1 MEKLSINELKQLAV
15 SVASNKSDK
24 IVFSRGDETVEF
36 ESGKL
41 SNVLNAQFQE
51 LAKDRRAYEQ
61 NKGLIF
67 QLLEETVDELLPHR
81 VFDAL
86 NRFAEIKTV
95 ANGDKITFNK
105 PKGHRRGRN
114 FVTQVS
120 PAGLYEVFKLD
131 REVFDMPTTAYG
143 AAVMISF
150 EEYLEGRIDFPELIQ
165 IITEGYEE
173 VIYKQILRHMV
184 SLKSNTVIPAN
195 NIRTENGWNPRAFAN
210 LLAISQAYDT
220 PTIFTS
226 FVFASEILPDQHMMT
241 PGQREEYARAGYL
254 GSYKGVNVVVL
265 PHSFYDESN
274 ETDALTLPMGMA
286 WILPASKNKPV
297 KIAFEGETYTKEID
311 NDDWSKEIH
320 FYKKIGTAVFGNPG
334 ITIYENTELN
344 TFPADGGYV
353 VRIPN
358 DGSDITPTYTRL
370 V

>member
-1 MEKLSINELKQLAV
+1 MKLTFSELKTLAIAV
-15 SVASNKSDK
+15 STESQDK
-24 IVFSRGDETVEF
+24 IIFNRQDDSTVEF
-36 ESGKL
+36 SKDKL
-41 SNVLNAQFQE
+41 QSVLHDEFKA
-51 LAKDRRAYEQ
+51 LAGNRRDYEK
-61 NKGLIF
+61 NKSLIF
-67 QLLEETVDELLPHR
+67 QLLEETVDELLPKR
-81 VFDAL
+81 VFDSL

-95 ANGDKITFNK
+95 ANGDKIVFHK
-105 PKGHRRGRN
+105 PKGHVRGRN

-150 EEYLEGRIDFPELIQ
+150 EEYLEGRVDFPELIQ

-184 SLKSNTVIPAN
+184 ALKSNTIIPAN
-195 NIRTENGWNPRAFAN
+195 NIRSVAGWDPRGFAN
-210 LLAISQAYDT
+210 LLGISSAYDT

-226 FVFASEILPDQHMMT
+226 FVFASEILPEGHMMT
-241 PGQREEYARAGYL
+241 TQQKDEYARTGYL

-265 PHSFYDESN
+265 PHSFYNESN
-274 ETDALTLPMGMA
+274 EASAVTLPLGMA

-320 FYKKIGTAVFGNPG
+320 FYKKIGTALFANPA
-334 ITIYENTELN
+334 ICIYENTALN
-344 TFPADGGYV
+344 NFPEGGGIIIKDPTDKEV
-353 VRIPN
+353 
-358 DGSDITPTYTRL
+358 TPTYTRL

>member
-1 MEKLSINELKQLAV
+1 MEKLTSKELKNLAV
-15 SVASNKSDK
+15 SVAGNKDEK
-24 IVFSRGDETVEF
+24 IVFSRGEDTIEF
-36 ESGKL
+36 AQEKL
-41 SNVLNAQFQE
+41 AGVLREQFQA
-51 LAKDRRAYEQ
+51 LAGTRRDYEN
-61 NKGLIF
+61 NKSLIF
-67 QLLEETVDELLPHR
+67 QLLEETVDELLPKR
-81 VFDAL
+81 VFDSL

-105 PKGHRRGRN
+105 PRGHVRGRN

-150 EEYLEGRIDFPELIQ
+150 EEYLEGRVDFPELIQ

-195 NIRTENGWNPRAFAN
+195 NIRSVNGWDPRGFAN
-210 LLAISQAYDT
+210 LLGISSAYDV

-226 FVFASEILPDQHMMT
+226 YVFASEILPEGHMMT
-241 PGQREEYARAGYL
+241 DGQKEEYARAGYL
-254 GSYKGVNVVVL
+254 GSYKGTNVVVL

-274 ETDALTLPMGMA
+274 EASVVTLPLGMA

-297 KIAFEGETYTKEID
+297 KIAFEGETYTKEVE

-320 FYKKIGTAVFGNPG
+320 FYKKIGTAVFANPA
-334 ITIYENTELN
+334 ICIYENTALN
-344 TFPADGGYV
+344 NWPEGGGV
-353 VRIPN
+353 VIVDP
-358 DGSDITPTYTRL
+358 SDKEVAPTYTRL